1 MICIFKWLNPLE
13 CYIPALISKFGGS
26 YKARVLKRRGEST
39 WDLHKYT
46 SKRKHT
52 SSKRRGKEIRLLL
65 WPIMSILQ
73 NLGNAM
79 GDGNEPGPLPMR
91 TYCHSESIQRK
102 GVP

>member
-1 MICIFKWLNPLE
+1 MICTFMWLNPLE

-39 WDLHKYT
+39 WDLHKYM

-52 SSKRRGKEIRLLL
+52 SSKRGGKGIILLL
-65 WPIMSILQ
+65 WPMMSILQ
-73 NLGNAM
+73 NLGNDI
-79 GDGNEPGPLPMR
+79 GDGNEPGPLPMQ
-91 TYCHSESIQRK
+91 THCHSASIQRR